1 MKKGKKLFSFIEVT
15 DDTPIQKLSF
25 LEQLRI
31 FVKRITNTDREQLKV
46 ESAETVYL
54 LQLKAN
60 LLEFLY
66 KATEDVRQGKHRSV
80 TVSIS
85 SKFAPVIDEVLQ
97 TPSIAAYYNVSVKK
111 PDIDYDIEYL
121 ILVTLEVKA
130 Y

>member
-111 PDIDYDIEYL
+111 PDIDYDIEYS